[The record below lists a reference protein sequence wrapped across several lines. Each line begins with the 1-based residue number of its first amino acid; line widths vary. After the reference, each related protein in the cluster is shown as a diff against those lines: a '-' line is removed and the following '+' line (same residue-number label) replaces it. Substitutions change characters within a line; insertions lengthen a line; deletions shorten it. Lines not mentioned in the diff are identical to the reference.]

1 MSESVNAHEQQP
13 QVRPL
18 HAILAAF
25 EDGAGSLSEIQLRTA
40 LSPDVVR
47 AGVDH
52 LVRMGRIEAKQMAN
66 GCPSGGCGSCASGT
80 HDGAAGCGS
89 DGPGQARTGPVLV
102 ALSLRRPTGA

>member
-1 MSESVNAHEQQP
+1 MTDRADENAP

-25 EDGAGSLSEIQLRTA
+25 EGGVSSLAEIQLRTS

-52 LVRMGRIEAKQMAN
+52 LVRMGRLEAKEMAN

-80 HDGAAGCGS
+80 HDGAAGCGAP
-89 DGPGQARTGPVLV
+89 GPNPGRTGPVLV
-102 ALSLRRPTGA
+102 ALSLRRPH